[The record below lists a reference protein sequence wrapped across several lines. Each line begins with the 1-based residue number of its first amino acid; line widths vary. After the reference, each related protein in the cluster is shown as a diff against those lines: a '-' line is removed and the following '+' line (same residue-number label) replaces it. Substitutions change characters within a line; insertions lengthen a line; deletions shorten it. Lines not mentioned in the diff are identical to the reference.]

1 MKIHVDRDKCTGIG
15 LCESLCPD
23 MFEVNDDG
31 VLDLIQGEEI
41 PDDLVG
47 DVDAA
52 ISGCPTAALS
62 KHD

>member
-15 LCESLCPD
+15 VCESLCPD
-23 MFEVNDDG
+23 MFEVGDDG
-31 VLDLIQGEEI
+31 WLNLIQGEAI
-41 PDDLVG
+41 PDDIAA

-52 ISGCPTAALS
+52 VSGCPTAALS